1 MTSEKGSGPKKP
13 SGGRRPGPTID
24 LKATEVSSEPIAG
37 EAASTAEPSAAAQA
51 SGARFAPGDD
61 RSGPS
66 ASVPPPD
73 SGRAGSDWSRRPRDI
88 WDAGWKSFSR
98 NPSLQIAAAAVAAGL
113 AFFTLG
119 LVVAGWFAARSPTAM
134 QTPPMPA
141 TGDVAARMQ
150 RLESRIEALLAAPRT
165 PDPGVMQRLA
175 AAESA
180 AQRAAETTAILQRR
194 NDEMAASLRDL
205 RNRLDAAIVAVE
217 SAPKGS
223 PVVADAAARGDIEVL
238 KSRMAALENIQKELD
253 QALKTNEAELARRA
267 TNAADDRASRF
278 AVTALALLSAVERG
292 APFATEF
299 ASAKALGASANEI
312 AALEPFAAEGIPST
326 GSLSRALVALVP
338 ALVQAVGREPQKD
351 SGYLEK
357 LQASAERLVRIRPVG
372 ESTGDRPVDMIAR
385 IEARAKSF
393 DIAGALAE
401 LTRLPAENRAP
412 AESWIK
418 TAQARE
424 GALVAARQL
433 SGRALAAIGKPNT

>member
-24 LKATEVSSEPIAG
+24 LKATEVSIEPVAAETAAKAEALTSAKAAG
-37 EAASTAEPSAAAQA
+37 DRPGTTEGRNNTDASMPPPQ
-51 SGARFAPGDD
+51 
-61 RSGPS
+61 S
-66 ASVPPPD
+66 ASPV
-73 SGRAGSDWSRRPRDI
+73 GGLSRRLRAL
-88 WDAGWKSFSR
+88 WEAGRTKFAQ
-98 NPSLQIAAAAVAAGL
+98 NASLQIAAAAVAAGL

-119 LVVAGWFAARSPTAM
+119 LVVAGWFAARSPMAM
-134 QTPPMPA
+134 QTPPMPLA
-141 TGDVAARMQ
+141 DDVAVRIE
-150 RLESRIEALLAAPRT
+150 RLESRIEALLAAPRA
-165 PDPGVMQRLA
+165 PDTSVMERLR
-175 AAESA
+175 AAEAA
-180 AQRAAETTAILQRR
+180 AQRATEAAAALQRR
-194 NDEMAASLRDL
+194 NDELAASLRDQ
-205 RNRLDAAIVAVE
+205 RNRSDAAIAAIE

-223 PVVADAAARGDIEVL
+223 PAVADAAARGDIDAL
-238 KSRMAALENIQKELD
+238 KLRMAALEDIQKQLE

-267 TNAADDRASRF
+267 TNTAHDRASRL

-292 APFATEF
+292 APFATEL
-299 ASAKALGASANEI
+299 ASTKALGASANEI
-312 AALEPFAAEGIPST
+312 AALEPFAAEGIPSA

-338 ALVQAVGREPQKD
+338 ALVQTAGREPQKD

-401 LTRLPAENRAP
+401 LTKLPAENRAP

-424 GALVAARQL
+424 AALAAARQL
-433 SGRALAAIGKPNT
+433 SGRALAVIGKSNT